1 MTDLANN
8 NPLFYN
14 SALLFSQ
21 ESMEK
26 LKNVKIALAGLGGI
40 GSITLE
46 MLVRSGIENFKIA
59 DYDKY
64 SKENLNRQLFATVD
78 TIGKNKAL
86 VAKERMLKINPSCNI
101 EVFKDGVTY
110 KNAHDFCKDSD
121 IILVLP
127 DSEAIKVLIHKIAK
141 KNKTPCIMASR
152 DSLENASRWFIR
164 AKLWDY
170 KNENTVS
177 FAKTNHPELD
187 KFEIEEL
194 NQDILDKYDEKIKIK
209 KMNLFKE
216 KALKGADLFKSI
228 SKKDLIERIENT
240 PDYYNRHVCSV
251 IANSAGCFAAVSA
264 IKYIL
269 REKCEYLGIDLW

>member
-26 LKNVKIALAGLGGI
+26 LKNAKIALAGLGGI

-101 EVFKDGVTY
+101 EVFKDGVT
-110 KNAHDFCKDSD
+110 D
-121 IILVLP
+121 
-127 DSEAIKVLIHKIAK
+127 
-141 KNKTPCIMASR
+141 T
-152 DSLENASRWFIR
+152 
-164 AKLWDY
+164 
-170 KNENTVS
+170 
-177 FAKTNHPELD
+177 
-187 KFEIEEL
+187 
-194 NQDILDKYDEKIKIK
+194 Q
-209 KMNLFKE
+209 
-216 KALKGADLFKSI
+216 
-228 SKKDLIERIENT
+228 IENLQVKI
-240 PDYYNRHVCSV
+240 YNGKATRADITRVTKRLGDD
-251 IANSAGCFAAVSA
+251 IAGVYGFSIPKQRQPNEQA
-264 IKYIL
+264 
-269 REKCEYLGIDLW
+269 R